1 MKKLI
6 PIIMMLLLT
15 GCEEMCDL
23 FTGSA
28 TAQAPLICKTC
39 IRITTVFNVADT
51 TTYISKPFDLCG
63 ERLKMTDNLVT
74 RITSEDEAENTL
86 VSVTICDYAE

>member
-6 PIIMMLLLT
+6 PIIMLLLLT
-15 GCEEMCDL
+15 GCERMCDL

-28 TAQAPLICKTC
+28 IGQAPPICKTC
-39 IRITTVFNVADT
+39 VRVTTVFNVADT
-51 TTYISKPFDLCG
+51 TTFFSEPFTLCG

-86 VSVTICDYAE
+86 VSVTICDYAQ

>member
-6 PIIMMLLLT
+6 PIIFLLLLV
-15 GCEEMCDL
+15 GCEK
-23 FTGSA
+23 
-28 TAQAPLICKTC
+28 QAPLICKTC
-39 IRITTVFNVADT
+39 IRITTVFNVSDT

-86 VSVTICDYAE
+86 VSVTICDYAQ